1 MSRAV
6 VSMMIAEQKLANPTI
21 TIATD
26 VDNGRF
32 EDDCQRLPG
41 PTTVAEVVHSDRS
54 RDESQAVGGQP

>member
-1 MSRAV
+1 
-6 VSMMIAEQKLANPTI
+6 MMIAEQKLANPTI

-54 RDESQAVGGQP
+54 RDESQAVGGRP